1 MAKNSKEEYFALF
14 DKKKNLFHEEFQN
27 LAEIEYFKSPHQNF
41 RYRAEFGLIKSNN
54 KKMFAMNIDGKKTAI
69 NAFPIASQ
77 QIQELMS
84 SLIEYINN
92 NSEISEQLFQVEL
105 QSSRK
110 NEAMVGLI
118 YHKELDSK
126 WEKEAELIGRELN
139 ISIIGRSK
147 NQKVMIG
154 KNYVTE
160 TYKYLNNY
168 FDLRLFEQCFSQTNP
183 FICDDILDW
192 VSRSSSG
199 PSGDIMELHCG
210 VGTFTIPLSHLYNKI
225 LATENSRPSIKGL
238 NVNIDLNNCKNIHS
252 ARLSGR
258 ETFEAYYGMRKFRRL
273 NDIDLNSFNIET
285 VFLDPPREGLDS
297 FTVNNLQNIENII
310 YISCGFK
317 SFKRD
322 IKKLQK
328 THEIVKLAMFDQF
341 PFTDHLESGAILKK
355 RLPD

>member
-1 MAKNSKEEYFALF
+1 MAKNTKKEYFALF
-14 DKKKNLFHEEFQN
+14 DKKKNLFQEEFQN

-41 RYRAEFGLIKSNN
+41 RYRAEFGLIKSRN
-54 KKMFAMNIDGKKTAI
+54 KKMFAMNIGGKKTAI
-69 NAFPIASQ
+69 HTFPIASQ

-84 SLIEYINN
+84 SLIKYINN
-92 NSEISEQLFQVEL
+92 NSEISEKLFQVEF

-110 NEAMVGLI
+110 NEAIVGLI

-126 WEKEAELIGRELN
+126 WEKEAEVIGRELN
-139 ISIIGRSK
+139 ISIVGRSK
-147 NQKVMIG
+147 NQKVIIG

-199 PSGDIMELHCG
+199 ASGDIMELHCG

-238 NVNIDLNNCKNIHS
+238 KENIDLNDCQNIHS

-258 ETFEAYYGMRKFRRL
+258 ETFEAYYGMKKFRRL
-273 NDIDLNSFNIET
+273 NDIDLKSFNIET
-285 VFLDPPREGLDS
+285 VFLDPPREGLDP
-297 FTVNNLQNIENII
+297 FTVTNLQNIENII

-317 SFKRD
+317 SFIRD
-322 IKKLQK
+322 IEKLQK
-328 THEIVKLAMFDQF
+328 THELVKLAMFDQF
-341 PFTDHLESGAILKK
+341 PFTDHVESGAILKK